1 MVADAQRAVQPHG
14 ARAVFVTGSLTGV
27 PVPCVSVTAQR
38 LFNTGYEL
46 RDIDR
51 HDLAVLDEL
60 TAAAIDVD
68 RCGL

>member
-1 MVADAQRAVQPHG
+1 M
-14 ARAVFVTGSLTGV
+14 FVTGSLTGV

-60 TAAAIDVD
+60 PAAAIDVD